1 VSVFALNN
9 ASSLTLLSYNQ
20 QIKFHMNDISG
31 KVQQMKHFRLSLA
44 SISLLL
50 AHGLAVADADVAPDN
65 GAMVT
70 AAAARKTPAIKTIT
84 NFSQA
89 LRCMDELFL
98 GFGKQGIIITSA
110 GIPDETGKVN
120 MGTKEMVI
128 NAIAKMTLKSNAFEF
143 IDFHSKNDDL
153 AGLFAAT
160 GDADRKRPDY
170 YIRGSISQMDSNAAS
185 NNKGIGFS
193 LPFLDF
199 GYSKD
204 ESFDL
209 ISMDMSI
216 GEAATRK
223 ILPVT
228 STSNTMVIKK
238 GGRSGEGGGKLG
250 KLGLSFN
257 IDLSRTE
264 GLGATT
270 RTLIELGLIESLGKF
285 TQVPYW
291 KCLDTDITNPV
302 IRDQAREGFDNMKE
316 KDQILFVQ
324 RKLGGSMNRYSGPMN
339 GLMNDSLK
347 NAVAEYQAQTGLIAD
362 GKVNFDLYASLLD
375 DTQNM
380 LAAAPTK
387 PQAPPAY
394 QPPAYQPPSPAATSA
409 APPVVMTSASAPA
422 FSVNL
427 QTSRGTRPSF
437 KVGELLNLNLS
448 LNGNGT
454 AYCYY
459 EDFNKTTVRLFP
471 NRFHADSSLRAGAIM
486 QLPNSGF
493 KITLDQPGRE
503 RVACIGADHELL
515 VPSSLSGVKDLT
527 PLRVRSIDDIIGQFK
542 QNNPMAVSSVVEIS
556 VTR

>member
-1 VSVFALNN
+1 
-9 ASSLTLLSYNQ
+9 
-20 QIKFHMNDISG
+20 MR
-31 KVQQMKHFRLSLA
+31 HFRLSLV
-44 SISLLL
+44 SIGLLL
-50 AHGLAVADADVAPDN
+50 AHGLAVADGDTDN

-70 AAAARKTPAIKTIT
+70 AAAAPKTPAVKTIT

-185 NNKGIGFS
+185 SNKGIGFS

>member
-1 VSVFALNN
+1 
-9 ASSLTLLSYNQ
+9 
-20 QIKFHMNDISG
+20 MNKPG
-31 KVQQMKHFRLSLA
+31 
-44 SISLLL
+44 LLL
-50 AHGLAVADADVAPDN
+50 ASGLLLSHGLALADADSVDT
-65 GAMVT
+65 GAMAT
-70 AAAARKTPAIKTIT
+70 AAAAPKTPAVKTIT

-128 NAIAKMTLKSNAFEF
+128 NAIAKMTMKSNAFEF
-143 IDFHSKNDDL
+143 IDFHSKADDL

-185 NNKGIGFS
+185 SNKGVGFS

-228 STSNTMVIKK
+228 STSNTMVIRK
-238 GGRSGEGGGKLG
+238 GGRSNEGGGKLG

-257 IDLSRTE
+257 VDLSQTE

-270 RTLIELGLIESLGKF
+270 RTLIELGLIEALGKF

-316 KDQILFVQ
+316 KDRILFVQ
-324 RKLGGSMNRYSGPMN
+324 RKLGGSMNRYRGPMDGVMN
-339 GLMNDSLK
+339 GSLK
-347 NAVAEYQAQTGLIAD
+347 SAVAEYQAQTGLIAD
-362 GKVNFDLYASLLD
+362 GKINFDLYASLLD
-375 DTQNM
+375 DTQNL
-380 LAAAPTK
+380 LAAVPTRS
-387 PQAPPAY
+387 QAPAAY
-394 QPPAYQPPSPAATSA
+394 QPPPPAAPAPA
-409 APPVVMTSASAPA
+409 APAIVMASAPPA
-422 FSVNL
+422 FAVNL
-427 QTSRGTRPSF
+427 QTSRGSRPSF
-437 KVGELLNLNLS
+437 RVGELLNLNLS

-486 QLPNSGF
+486 PLPNAGF
-493 KITLDQPGRE
+493 KITFDQPGRE
-503 RVACIGADHELL
+503 RVACIGADRELL
-515 VPSSLSGVKDLT
+515 VPPGLSGAKDLT
-527 PLRVRSIDDIIGQFK
+527 PLKAKSVDDIIGQFR
-542 QNNPMAVSSVVEIS
+542 QNNPMAVSSVVDIT

>member
-1 VSVFALNN
+1 
-9 ASSLTLLSYNQ
+9 
-20 QIKFHMNDISG
+20 
-31 KVQQMKHFRLSLA
+31 MKKPG
-44 SISLLL
+44 LLL
-50 AHGLAVADADVAPDN
+50 AGSLLVSHGLAIADADNVDT

-70 AAAARKTPAIKTIT
+70 SAAAPKTPAVKTIT

-98 GFGKQGIIITSA
+98 AFGKQGIIITSA

-120 MGTKEMVI
+120 MGTKEMLI
-128 NAIAKMTLKSNAFEF
+128 NAIAKMTMKSNAFEF
-143 IDFHSKNDDL
+143 IDFHSKADDL
-153 AGLFAAT
+153 SGLFAAT
-160 GDADRKRPDY
+160 GDASRKMPDY

-185 NNKGIGFS
+185 SNKGVGFS

-228 STSNTMVIKK
+228 STSNTMVIRK
-238 GGRSGEGGGKLG
+238 GGRSNEGGGKLG

-257 IDLSRTE
+257 VDLSQTE

-316 KDQILFVQ
+316 KDRILFVQ
-324 RKLGGSMNRYSGPMN
+324 RKLGGSMNRYRGPMD
-339 GLMNDSLK
+339 GAMNQPLK
-347 NAVAEYQAQTGLIAD
+347 DAIAEYQAQVGLIAD
-362 GKVNFDLYASLLD
+362 GKLNFDLYASLLD
-375 DTQNM
+375 DTQNL
-380 LAAAPTK
+380 LAAVPTR
-387 PQAPPAY
+387 PQAPVAY
-394 QPPAYQPPSPAATSA
+394 QPPPPAQATA
-409 APPVVMTSASAPA
+409 APAVVMASAPA
-422 FSVNL
+422 PAFAVNL

-437 KVGELLNLNLS
+437 RVGESLNLNLS

-454 AYCYY
+454 VYCYY

-486 QLPNSGF
+486 PLPNSGF
-493 KITLDQPGRE
+493 KITFDQPGRE

-515 VPSSLSGVKDLT
+515 VPSGLSGAKDLT
-527 PLRVRSIDDIIGQFK
+527 PLKAKSVDDIIAQFR
-542 QNNPMAVSSVVEIS
+542 QSNPMAVSSVVDIT

>member
-1 VSVFALNN
+1 MSVFALNN

-70 AAAARKTPAIKTIT
+70 AAAAPKTPAIKTIT